1 MSRLEEILGRARER
15 LEEREEAKRQI
26 ERLTRGARVR
36 AKQSILLIHRGE
48 GERSKELLEEAERLL
63 KEVRELLKSYP
74 EFSAHGDI
82 AAAWEE
88 YTEAKILMGLE
99 EEGAFPEPLEVSLES
114 YLLALGDVVG
124 ELRRAVLD
132 DLREDRF
139 ERAEERLKRMEEIYD
154 ALIATEEASILLKG
168 MRRKIDV
175 ARSVIEATR
184 GDLALEAGRR
194 RLAESIRELLERGG
208 EKEDGEAEG

>member
-1 MSRLEEILGRARER
+1 MSRLEEILGRVKEKLKAK
-15 LEEREEAKRQI
+15 EESKRQI

-48 GERSKELLEEAERLL
+48 GERAEELLEEADRLL
-63 KEVRELLKSYP
+63 GEIRELLRSYP
-74 EFSAHGDI
+74 EFSAHGGVT
-82 AAAWEE
+82 AAWEE
-88 YTEAKILMGLE
+88 YAEAKILKALE
-99 EEGAFPEPLEVSLES
+99 EREAFPKPLEVPLES

-132 DLREDRF
+132 DLREDEF
-139 ERAEERLKRMEEIYD
+139 ERGEKRLRRMEEIYD
-154 ALIATEEASILLKG
+154 VLISAEEVSILLKG
-168 MRRKIDV
+168 LRRKIDV

-194 RLAESIRELLERGG
+194 RLARRL
-208 EKEDGEAEG
+208 KEWRKRHGEAEG